1 MATTSHAPDAPT
13 AAAQPPG
20 PATPRATR
28 RRGEALTRAI
38 YQATLNELARTSFE
52 ELSFDK
58 IAPLAGTGKSA
69 LYRRWAT
76 PEELVIAALTDPST
90 GFGDP
95 VAPDTGSLRGD
106 LIALLGRF
114 AGVLDEPR
122 GRALR
127 PLLTQRARHP
137 EVFEEV
143 RRLVILPNQRI
154 LLAVL
159 QAAADRGEAAPQ
171 CVTPRVASVGPRL
184 IMAEFLE
191 KGTVGRA
198 DVQSIVDEVLMPLT
212 APRPDTGRSD
222 APADAG
228 DGARAT

>member
-1 MATTSHAPDAPT
+1 MATTSRAPDAS
-13 AAAQPPG
+13 AAAARPPG
-20 PATPRATR
+20 SAAPRATR

-38 YQATLNELARTSFE
+38 YQATLKELACTSFE

-76 PEELVIAALTDPST
+76 PKELVIAALTDPST

-106 LIALLGRF
+106 LTALLGRF
-114 AGVLDEPR
+114 ARVLDEPR

-137 EVFEEV
+137 EVFDEV
-143 RRLVILPNQRI
+143 RRLVVLPHQRI

-159 QAAADRGEAAPQ
+159 QAAADRGEAAHQ

-184 IMAEFLE
+184 IIAESLE
-191 KGTVGRA
+191 KGTVDQA
-198 DVQSIVDEVLMPLT
+198 EVQAIVDEVLMPLT
-212 APRPDTGRSD
+212 APRRGTGQNE
-222 APADAG
+222 APAGSG
-228 DGARAT
+228 DL